1 MTIPVY
7 YAIMSIA
14 LNIQK
19 SGVAKMQNITESIS
33 KTLDT
38 IENPNTVATYK
49 NSLSYFV
56 ESLEISQDEAVSS
69 LSLKDFIHFVKWI
82 AEKDL
87 SKPAKKLHVSAM
99 KKLINYLVVNDLL
112 EFSYSDDEK
121 IKQAVKLY
129 IGKSNFT
136 PKVSPIQA
144 VETIVDTVFQQ
155 DVYSPCKER
164 DIAIILFLSTSG
176 CRRSEVANMKV
187 SDIDPETCSAMVYG
201 GKGDKDRRI
210 IISPNACNAIADY
223 WEARGSANPSDPA
236 FARHDKKSS
245 WRNGLKPIGPQG
257 IYMIIQRLSEL
268 AGIEEGVIT
277 PHSFRHYVAT
287 KLASKNIQLAQEQ
300 LGHSSSV
307 TTGRYIHFSQNELAQ
322 AHKEIF
328 S

>member
-1 MTIPVY
+1 MT
-7 YAIMSIA
+7 
-14 LNIQK
+14 NIE
-19 SGVAKMQNITESIS
+19 ESIS
-33 KTLDT
+33 KTLSL
-38 IENPNTVATYK
+38 IANPNTVLAYS
-49 NSLSYFV
+49 NSLDYFV
-56 ESLEISQDEAVSS
+56 ESLTLSQDEAVSS
-69 LSLKDFIHFVKWI
+69 LSLDDFIHFVKWI

-87 SKPAKKLHVSAM
+87 SVSAKKLHISAM

-112 EFSYSDDEK
+112 KFSYSDNEK

-129 IGKSNFT
+129 IGKKTFT
-136 PKVSPIQA
+136 PKVAPNSSVEAMIAA
-144 VETIVDTVFQQ
+144 VPNQ
-155 DVYSPCKER
+155 DIYSPCKER

-187 SDIDPETCSAMVYG
+187 SDIDPDTCSAMVYG

-236 FARHDKKSS
+236 FARHDKKSA
-245 WRNGLKPIGPQG
+245 WRAGLSPLSHQAV
-257 IYMIIQRLSEL
+257 YSIINRISEF
-268 AGIEEGVIT
+268 AGVEKGVIS

-287 KLASKNIQLAQEQ
+287 KLASKNVTLAQEQ

-307 TTGRYIHFSQNELAQ
+307 TTGRYIHFTQNELAQ

-328 S
+328 A